1 MYWLLIWLGFPLLIL
16 FTVGVY
22 YLSPPEWTIIQKL
35 SFCFT
40 YFSIQ
45 FSSVAQ
51 LCPALCDP
59 MDCSTPGFPVHYRF
73 QELAQTHVHWVGD
86 AIQPSHPL
94 LSPSPPTFNLSQ
106 HQGLLHQLFSSQF
119 FASGDQSIGVSASA
133 SVLHSSCF
141 LGYGSLLTVISLD
154 EFIIHFP
161 SHSNT
166 SPYLSWKHYCY
177 WSPFTPWHHKQ
188 FLSSGRFHRV
198 HTNPNW
204 FLHLDSYFY
213 HFLPLDMGCHIMISL
228 LPPFL
233 LQSKL
238 HINTLPITHPAPN
251 LATYSEL

>member
-1 MYWLLIWLGFPLLIL
+1 MLLATPALFWDPLGFDLTNSWRDRTAKNKYKQVKQKQMYWLLIWLGFPLLIL
-16 FTVGVY
+16 FTIGVY

-133 SVLHSSCF
+133 SVLPMNIQDWF
-141 LGYGSLLTVISLD
+141 PLGWTGWIS
-154 EFIIHFP
+154 
-161 SHSNT
+161 
-166 SPYLSWKHYCY
+166 
-177 WSPFTPWHHKQ
+177 
-188 FLSSGRFHRV
+188 
-198 HTNPNW
+198 
-204 FLHLDSYFY
+204 
-213 HFLPLDMGCHIMISL
+213 M
-228 LPPFL
+228 
-233 LQSKL
+233 QSKF
-238 HINTLPITHPAPN
+238 
-251 LATYSEL
+251 